1 MMIQWFKTAAIA
13 LAVSSSTAMADT
25 RLQGA
30 GSTFVNP
37 MMQRWVSE
45 YQTQHGNTKI
55 DYESIGSGGGVKAFL
70 DKTVDFAASDA
81 PLNKKEIAKAGGP
94 DNIIEF
100 PVIAGGVVPAYNLPG
115 VNTEVKFSGPV
126 LADIFLGKIAKWN
139 DSQIAALNP
148 GVNLP
153 DAAITPAWRTDGS
166 GTTFIFTSYLSTQS
180 DDFKSNVGAG
190 KQVKWPAG
198 TGGKGNEGVA
208 AVVEQT
214 VGGIGYVEQ
223 AYADE
228 NHITYGSVQNKAG
241 QFVKSSPDS
250 ISKASEVAAQAMH
263 GNLLVANLWNQDG
276 QDIYPI
282 AGFTYTFIY
291 KDMNNIKSQEQAQ
304 SLVDFFTWATHDGQ
318 KFAPDMHYAGL
329 SDNAR
334 SQISQAMSSLTYSGN
349 AVHPSDQK

>member
-1 MMIQWFKTAAIA
+1 MTIRLFKAATVL
-13 LAVSSSTAMADT
+13 LAMSSTAVLADT

-45 YQTQHGNTKI
+45 YQVQHGDTKI
-55 DYESIGSGGGVKAFL
+55 DYESTGSGGGVKAFL
-70 DKTVDFAASDA
+70 DKTGDFAASDA
-81 PLNKKEIAKAGGP
+81 PLNKKELVKAGGAEK
-94 DNIIEF
+94 IIEF

-126 LADIFLGKIAKWN
+126 LADIFLGKLAKWN
-139 DSQIAALNP
+139 DPQIAALNP

-153 DAAITPAWRTDGS
+153 DSTITPAWRTDGS
-166 GTTFIFTSYLSTQS
+166 GTTFIFTSFLSTQS
-180 DDFKSNVGAG
+180 TDYKSNVGAG

-214 VGGIGYVEQ
+214 VGGIGYIEQ

-250 ISKASEVAAQAMH
+250 ISKASEVAAHEMQ
-263 GNLLVANLWNQDG
+263 GNLLVANLWNQNG
-276 QDIYPI
+276 QDVYPI

-304 SLVDFFTWATHDGQ
+304 ALVNFLAWATHDGQ
-318 KFAPDMHYAGL
+318 KFAPDMHYAAL
-329 SDNAR
+329 SENAR
-334 SQISQAMSSLTYSGN
+334 TQISQAMSMLTYGGN
-349 AVHPSDQK
+349 ALHPSDQK